1 MDKQEEP
8 QAPAAEPQTPA
19 EQEAPAEQQAPIEE
33 QAPIAEQAPAP
44 EKKGPR
50 FTTLKI
56 VLLAFLINMVIF
68 TCIDLI
74 MTPLKGTTNDGS
86 YDFTSN
92 SIFTL
97 VSIAVSIFISYL
109 LVSNYNR
116 KKYGYDPKAEKKIKN
131 DAKRSGSIIVLTI
144 LFAIV
149 ISITMLILT
158 GIWASNECAR
168 EGGNDCGIG
177 WAWGF
182 FIAPASIVTSII
194 VSPFIAVAIVNKSQP
209 KE

>member
-1 MDKQEEP
+1 MDTQEEP
-8 QAPAAEPQTPA
+8 QAPAAEPQAPA
-19 EQEAPAEQQAPIEE
+19 EAPAEAPT
-33 QAPIAEQAPAP
+33 PEQAPAP
-44 EKKGPR
+44 EKKEPR

-56 VLLAFLINMVIF
+56 VLLAYLINMVIF

-86 YDFTSN
+86 YNFASN
-92 SIFTL
+92 LVLTL

-131 DAKRSGSIIVLTI
+131 DAKRSGRIIVLTI
-144 LFAIV
+144 LLAIV
-149 ISITMLILT
+149 ISIAMLILT

-182 FIAPASIVTSII
+182 FIAPASIVTSLII
-194 VSPFIAVAIVNKSQP
+194 SPFIAVAIVNKSQP